1 MARNSFPR
9 WRAGIHALIQGGVWR
24 WALAIGFAVALAGG
38 VWVCDV
44 FGPEILTAWP
54 RWKTEGEPWL
64 RETLLWIE
72 FLASITLATA
82 LLCWF
87 TALLFCLFCA
97 ILFSLPGLL
106 DWLSRR
112 TSLSRRFDQIQQIAH
127 TIRQRDRLFG
137 TILNLLASAG
147 ALVTLVVVLERP
159 LDYWDVGIQVAIS
172 AAIELIVFQVLF
184 ANGQFNWPARKSS

>member
-1 MARNSFPR
+1 
-9 WRAGIHALIQGGVWR
+9 
-24 WALAIGFAVALAGG
+24 
-38 VWVCDV
+38 
-44 FGPEILTAWP
+44 
-54 RWKTEGEPWL
+54 
-64 RETLLWIE
+64 
-72 FLASITLATA
+72 
-82 LLCWF
+82 
-87 TALLFCLFCA
+87 LFCA

-112 TSLSRRFDQIQQIAH
+112 TSLSRRFDRIQQIAH

-184 ANGQFNWPARKSS
+184 ANGQLNWPARKSS